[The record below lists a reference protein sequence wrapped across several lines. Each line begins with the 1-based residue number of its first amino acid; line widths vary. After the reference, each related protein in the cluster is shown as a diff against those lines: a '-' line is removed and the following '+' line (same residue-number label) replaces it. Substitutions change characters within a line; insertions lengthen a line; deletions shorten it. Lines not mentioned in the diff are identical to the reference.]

1 VHCDHVLP
9 PPSPLPNWSPVLPD
23 GDLRAIWLHWTGADY
38 AQVFPAYHFCLAG
51 ADAVVVHATHDLCA
65 NMRDV
70 RAEPARAYAAHTAG
84 RNSFAIGIAAC
95 GMAHATP
102 AAFGAAPLTAAQ
114 CDALVAVS
122 ARLVRRYAI
131 PLAAV
136 RTHAEAAV
144 DDGYFGAAEDQRW
157 DIARIVPSP
166 APLDPREALAT
177 GDWFRERIGA
187 ELQRRAR
194 EGVQ

>member
-9 PPSPLPNWSPVLPD
+9 PPIRLPNWSPTLPE
-23 GDLRAIWLHWTGADY
+23 GDVRAIWLHWTGADY

-51 ADAVVVHATHDLCA
+51 ADDIIVHATHDLCA

-70 RAEPARAYAAHTAG
+70 RVDPARPYAAHTAG

-95 GMAHATP
+95 GMADATP
-102 AAFGAAPLTAAQ
+102 HAFGAAPLTAAQ
-114 CDALVAVS
+114 CDALVTVC
-122 ARLVRRYAI
+122 ARLVHAYAI
-131 PLAAV
+131 PLADV

-144 DDGYFGAAEDQRW
+144 EDGYFGTGDDERW
-157 DIARIVPSP
+157 DIARIAPSV
-166 APLDPREALAT
+166 APLDPREARAT

-187 ELQRRAR
+187 ALKRRPLG
-194 EGVQ
+194 GVR